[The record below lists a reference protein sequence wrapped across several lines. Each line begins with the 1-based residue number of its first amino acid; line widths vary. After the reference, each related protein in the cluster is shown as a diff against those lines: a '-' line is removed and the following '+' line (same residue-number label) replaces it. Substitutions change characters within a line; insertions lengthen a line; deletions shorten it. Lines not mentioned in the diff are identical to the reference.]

1 MSTLNKQLQEL
12 KAKLAERTSEEFQRI
27 TAGGVQEL
35 IESQTIKGLAIGTT
49 APDFLLPDAKGNRVS
64 LSEVLEQGPVVLSF
78 YRGSW

>member
-35 IESQTIKGLAIGTT
+35 IEGQTIKGLTIGTT
-49 APDFLLPDAKGNRVS
+49 APDFHLPDAKGNGVS